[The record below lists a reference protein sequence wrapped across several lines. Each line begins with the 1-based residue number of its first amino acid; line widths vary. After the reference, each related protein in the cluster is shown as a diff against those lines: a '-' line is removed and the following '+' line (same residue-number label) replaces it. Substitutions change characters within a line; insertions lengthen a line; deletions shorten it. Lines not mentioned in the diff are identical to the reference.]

1 MPLVLALIR
10 LKTDD
15 PMYADLKEK
24 FENANLDDPI
34 AQNIVA
40 IEVLTRIIY
49 SSYVDELDAM

>member
-1 MPLVLALIR
+1 
-10 LKTDD
+10 
-15 PMYADLKEK
+15 MYADLKEK